1 MCVKLLDASVLFCQ
15 FEGRKCL
22 KDYDRKRATSSLM
35 PSTLYIISK
44 ISSYL
49 HVSETVIIVV
59 FVDVIFVRKYA
70 PRCSVCRQAILPDNT
85 GVETVR
91 VVALDRNF
99 HVQCYKCEVSSVDLS

>member
-1 MCVKLLDASVLFCQ
+1 MN
-15 FEGRKCL
+15 EH
-22 KDYDRKRATSSLM
+22 DRKRATSSLI
-35 PSTLYIISK
+35 PSTSYIISN
-44 ISSYL
+44 ISKHL

-59 FVDVIFVRKYA
+59 FDDVIFVRKYA

-99 HVQCYKCEVSSVDLS
+99 HVQCYKCEVSCVDLS